1 MNTIK
6 YLKPVLLV
14 GALCITGSSCNDS
27 FLERYPETSITEENF
42 FRTSQDLETYTNGLY
57 DLLSVSYNDI
67 YSDNLSTYTGSSE
80 TDNMLRGKLN
90 IENVG
95 GWDKWG
101 DLRSI
106 NFLLANA
113 GRAEG
118 NAEDIDHYVG
128 IARFFRAQFYYDQV
142 KKYGD
147 VPWISKPLK
156 TDDEELLFKTQD
168 PRTLVV
174 DSIMADLQYA
184 VDHIKTGDSRTRI
197 TQYAAYQLMA
207 RIALH
212 EGTFRKYHT
221 ELNLTATADALL
233 EKAAWAAKQ
242 LMDTDLFEITGTGA
256 QGYCDLFSSPD
267 LSSNKEMILYDDY
280 SRELNRGNNTS
291 SVYDWQWALSKS
303 LADSYLNT
311 DGSRPTDNPAYKT
324 TGYPDMFTGRDER
337 MAETIMAP
345 GFTKDGDKQP
355 SVARPAF
362 GGLIQIKFY
371 PRSLS
376 MGMEWAKNY
385 TDLPVFRYG
394 ETLLIYAEAKA
405 ELNQIDQPVID
416 LTVNALRKRA
426 KVAAL
431 TLAGLTADPVL
442 AAQYPNVTGP
452 NQAVILEIR
461 RERRV
466 ELACEGFRYD
476 DLMRWKAGKL
486 LEGPSEG
493 IYVSGLG
500 AYDVTGD
507 GKPDVAILNS
517 PSETGPIA
525 SLPEEVQKG
534 LSKYYLHDESGNEQD
549 FYLSEGTYGNIRFV
563 NDKTLPRTFVDP
575 QYYYKPIPKHQ
586 MQLNPNLVQP
596 AGW

>member
-1 MNTIK
+1 MKSIK
-6 YLKPVLLV
+6 YFKNILLL
-14 GALCITGSSCNDS
+14 GALCVIGSSCNDS

-42 FRTSQDLETYTNGLY
+42 FQTSQDLETYTNGLY
-57 DLLSVSYNDI
+57 ELLPVSYNDI

-95 GWDKWG
+95 GWNKWG
-101 DLRSI
+101 NLRSI

-113 GRAEG
+113 GRATG
-118 NAEDIDHYVG
+118 NETDINHYVG
-128 IARFFRAQFYYDQV
+128 IAKFFRAQFYYNQV
-142 KKYGD
+142 KIYGD

-156 TDDEELLFKTQD
+156 TDDEELLFKKQD
-168 PRTLVV
+168 SRTLVV

-184 VDHIKTGDSRTRI
+184 VDHIKTSDSRTRV
-197 TQYAAYQLMA
+197 TQYAALQLMA

-221 ELNLTATADALL
+221 ELNLTATADAFL
-233 EKAAWAAKQ
+233 EKAAWAADQ
-242 LMDTDLFEITGTGA
+242 LMQTQLFKITGKGA

-267 LSSNKEMILYDDY
+267 LSGNKEMILYDDY

-291 SVYDWQWALSKS
+291 SVCDWQWALSKS
-303 LADSYLNT
+303 LADSYLNI
-311 DGSRPTDNPAYKT
+311 DGTRPTDDPAYKT
-324 TGYPDMFTGRDER
+324 KGFTEMFANRDPR
-337 MAETIMAP
+337 MMETIMYP
-345 GFTKDGDKQP
+345 GFTKDGDKKP
-355 SVARPAF
+355 SVARPTF

-376 MGMEWAKNY
+376 MGMEWGKNY
-385 TDLPVFRYG
+385 TDLPIFRYG

-405 ELNQIDQPVID
+405 ELNQIDQTIVDQTI
-416 LTVNALRKRA
+416 NELRKRVDIA
-426 KVAAL
+426 DL
-431 TLAGLTADPVL
+431 TIAGLTVDPVL

-452 NQAVILEIR
+452 NQALILEIR
-461 RERRV
+461 RERRI

-493 IYVSGLG
+493 VYIPALG
-500 AYDVTGD
+500 ALDVTGD
-507 GKPDVAILNS
+507 GKPDIAILKS
-517 PSETGPIA
+517 STETGPIS
-525 SLPEEVQKG
+525 SLPEDEQKA
-534 LSKYYLHDESGNEQD
+534 LTKYYLLDDSGNEQD
-549 FYLSEGTYGNIRFV
+549 FYLTNGTYGNIRFV
-563 NDKTLPRTFVDP
+563 NDKTLPRTFVEP

-586 MQLNPNLVQP
+586 IKLNPNLVQP
-596 AGW
+596 TGW